1 MIDPP
6 YINSCNAF
14 YSSAKINIYEYI
26 HDNNA
31 TIYPSKIFFILENI
45 WIIKLLFKTWSEL
58 SIYNKT
64 YQSKQKKTKGEQCGA
79 QRKEN
84 KGEPP

>member
-1 MIDPP
+1 MVKECLILIDPP
-6 YINSCNAF
+6 YINFCNAF

-31 TIYPSKIFFILENI
+31 TLYPSKIVFILENI

-64 YQSKQKKTKGEQCGA
+64 YQIGKKKTTHVIYT
-79 QRKEN
+79 N
-84 KGEPP
+84 I